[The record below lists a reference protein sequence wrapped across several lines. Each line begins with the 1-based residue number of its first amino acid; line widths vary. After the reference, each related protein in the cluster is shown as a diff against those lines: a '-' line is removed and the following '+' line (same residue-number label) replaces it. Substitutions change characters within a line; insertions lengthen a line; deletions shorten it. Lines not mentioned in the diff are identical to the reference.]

1 MEIRKPAVAG
11 AFYPGTRRELE
22 TALQTLTASGIA
34 SPDVPGCY
42 APHAG
47 YVYSGAVAGATLS
60 RLGKKDTYIVMGPS
74 HSGLGPPFSLMPAG
88 KWQTPLGEIEIDNL
102 LAERLLSN
110 ASRLKV
116 DHLAH
121 LNEHA
126 VEVQLPFLQYLYPGS
141 RFVPIILRDG
151 PWEVYREIGEGIAR
165 AIRLSGE
172 DVGIIASGDMTHYE
186 SARSARLKDMRAIE
200 SMLKM
205 DGEELLDRVRT
216 LQITMCG
223 YAPAAV
229 AMSALGQLGAS
240 RGELV
245 KYQTSGDVTGDL
257 SSVVGYAGVVFMKKT
272 ESSFVRLARRTV
284 ESYVDTGAV
293 PKITDVSPEMQGRA
307 GVFVSLHK
315 GGELR
320 GCIGT
325 IEPQAENI
333 AMEIIQNAVSSATRD
348 PRFHPVTP
356 VELEQLEYSVDVLT
370 TPEKVE
376 SEAQLDAKRY
386 GVIVQAGRRRGLLLP
401 DLEGVDTVAEQIRI
415 CRLKGGIAPGEPVQ
429 LFRFEVKRYY

>member
-1 MEIRKPAVAG
+1 MENRKPAVAG
-11 AFYPGTRRELE
+11 TFYPGTFRELE
-22 TALQTLTASGIA
+22 TVLQNLVTPGAGQ
-34 SPDVPGCY
+34 PDVIGCY

-60 RLGKKDTYIVMGPS
+60 RLGKKDVYIILGPS

-88 KWQTPLGEIEIDNL
+88 KWQTPLGEMEIDNP
-102 LAERLLSN
+102 LAERLLAN
-110 ASRLKV
+110 APRLKA

-121 LNEHA
+121 LDEHA
-126 VEVQLPFLQYLYPGS
+126 VEVQLPFLQYLYPGAK
-141 RFVPIILRDG
+141 FIPIILRDA

-165 AIRLSGE
+165 AVRLAGA

-205 DGEELLDRVRT
+205 DGEELMERVRT
-216 LQITMCG
+216 LHITMCG

-229 AMSALGQLGAS
+229 TMSALRQLGAS

-245 KYQTSGDVTGDL
+245 KYQTSGDVTGDIA
-257 SSVVGYAGVVFMKKT
+257 SVVGYAGVVFMKKT
-272 ESSFVRLARRTV
+272 ESSFVKLARQTV
-284 ESYVDTGAV
+284 ENYVVTGAV
-293 PKITDVSPEMQGRA
+293 PRITDIPPEMQGRA

-333 AMEIIQNAVSSATRD
+333 AMEIIQNAISSATRD
-348 PRFHPVTP
+348 PRFYPVTP
-356 VELEQLEYSVDVLT
+356 AELEQLDYSVDVLT
-370 TPEKVE
+370 TPEPVA
-376 SEAQLDAKRY
+376 SEAQLDAKKY

-415 CRLKGGIAPGEPVQ
+415 CRLKGGIAPDEPVK
-429 LFRFEVKRYY
+429 LYRFEVKRYH